1 VVVDESAPASILLN
15 LDKTITRESAE
26 MLNYVKPYAHQPD
39 DVLQEIL
46 NLHYVIFET
55 SV

>member
-1 VVVDESAPASILLN
+1 
-15 LDKTITRESAE
+15 
-26 MLNYVKPYAHQPD
+26 MLNYVKPLHQPD

-46 NLHYVIFET
+46 NLHYVILET